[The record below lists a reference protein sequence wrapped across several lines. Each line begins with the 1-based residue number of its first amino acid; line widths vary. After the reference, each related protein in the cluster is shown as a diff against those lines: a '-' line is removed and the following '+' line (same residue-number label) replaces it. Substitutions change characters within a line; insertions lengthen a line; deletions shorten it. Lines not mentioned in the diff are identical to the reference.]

1 MARYQIGDY
10 IDDPATTEAA
20 LRAES
25 LMNSSGGY
33 NMNMPLGGFS
43 GFNYQDMGLA
53 GGKPYSS
60 AFLPSI
66 GGQGDMGPSP
76 EQTGQ
81 GGVSSLLKK
90 YPGLDPDLAALI
102 DINSAAR
109 DKEDSLETYE
119 KKLRLSEDSFARRA
133 AVAQRLGLE
142 SNLVGF
148 ALKGLPD
155 MITKAAQA
163 RNQFL
168 GDNIRIA
175 AQPYSVGST
184 TGISGGYNI

>member
-1 MARYQIGDY
+1 MSRYQVGDY
-10 IDDPATTEAA
+10 IDDPLTAEAA

-33 NMNMPLGGFS
+33 NMNMPLGGYS

-53 GGKPYSS
+53 GGKTYSS

-66 GGQGDMGPSP
+66 GGQGDLGESP
-76 EQTGQ
+76 EQTGM
-81 GGVSSLLKK
+81 GDFSIMER
-90 YPGLDPDLAALI
+90 YPGIKPDTAAFLDIILGEKNKSEDLKTFEA
-102 DINSAAR
+102 
-109 DKEDSLETYE
+109 
-119 KKLRLSEDSFARRA
+119 KLKLTEDSFARRA
-133 AVAQRLGLE
+133 EMAQKLGLQ

-175 AQPYSVGST
+175 GQPYSVGST
-184 TGISGGYNI
+184 AGISGGYNI

>member
-1 MARYQIGDY
+1 MARYQVGDY
-10 IDDPATTEAA
+10 IDDPSTAEAA

-33 NMNMPLGGFS
+33 NMNMPMGGLS

-53 GGKPYSS
+53 GGKPYSN

-76 EQTGQ
+76 EQTGK
-81 GGVSSLLKK
+81 GELSIMER
-90 YPGLDPDLAALI
+90 YPGIKPGDAAWIELI
-102 DINSAAR
+102 MGAR

-119 KKLRLSEDSFARRA
+119 AKLRLSEDSFARRA
-133 AVAQRLGLE
+133 KMAQELGLQ

-175 AQPYSVGST
+175 AQPYGVGST
-184 TGISGGYNI
+184 AGISGGYNI